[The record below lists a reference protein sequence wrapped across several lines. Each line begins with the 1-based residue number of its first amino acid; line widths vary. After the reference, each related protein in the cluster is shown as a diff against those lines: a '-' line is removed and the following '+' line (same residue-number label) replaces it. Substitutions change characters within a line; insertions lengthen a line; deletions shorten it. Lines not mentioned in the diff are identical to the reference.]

1 MPNGALARS
10 RLLPE
15 VFKGAHDEACL
26 SRSDAQQAI
35 RDHYARIA
43 VMVVPGIVASSDR
56 KRWATT
62 SSAMS
67 CALGIQHELA
77 RAGAAWMPA
86 DDPRATVGASGSH
99 QRSRPFDQIGESRR
113 RAGGPP
119 HRPDRRHHGPC

>member
-43 VMVVPGIVASSDR
+43 VMVVPGIVMLLVERFRPVPDVREADR
-56 KRWATT
+56 TPVVR
-62 SSAMS
+62 
-67 CALGIQHELA
+67 ALGIGIAWPVALGSIALFLANRRLA
-77 RAGAAWMPA
+77 RTDLVA
-86 DDPRATVGASGSH
+86 
-99 QRSRPFDQIGESRR
+99 
-113 RAGGPP
+113 
-119 HRPDRRHHGPC
+119 